1 MKKWIA
7 IIVVILVLLLL
18 IPIPLRKKDGGTVE
32 YKAALYSVHDVH
44 RLNPDMDEEKPFL
57 EGIIIELLGIEVFN
71 NVE

>member
-7 IIVVILVLLLL
+7 IIAVILALVLLV
-18 IPIPLRKKDGGTVE
+18 PIPLRKKDGGTVE

-44 RLNPDMDEEKPFL
+44 RANPDVDAEKPFL
-57 EGIIIELLGIEVFN
+57 EGTIIEILGIEVFN